1 MKDASMYEKAG
12 INNQFPI
19 QLVKNESSENIQ
31 VFSNHWHEQ
40 MEILYFVTGSAIIE
54 CNSIPYKVS
63 AGDLII
69 INSNELHSGYNPGG
83 NLAYFC
89 FNIDPSLF
97 QSSFVD
103 SCEVKYIAPIERN
116 MILFKNLVRGD
127 VPIIECI
134 ETVIREHD
142 KKDIAYELV
151 IKSCVYNLLA
161 ILIRDYTTQIVT
173 QAEYEKKLMKL
184 ERFRNVFDYIEEN
197 YTEKIN
203 MEDLYRMAN
212 LSGYYFCR
220 LFKQITGKTAN
231 EYIINFRLNKAEHQL
246 KNSDMNI
253 TEIALSTGFNDVNYF
268 SRLFK
273 KYKKITPSG
282 VRKGYREENH
292 GDIS

>member
-1 MKDASMYEKAG
+1 MKDAATYQKAR
-12 INNQFPI
+12 IDKQFPI
-19 QLVKNESSENIQ
+19 QLFRHESSDNTQ
-31 VFSNHWHEQ
+31 LFTSHWHEQ
-40 MEILYFVTGSAIIE
+40 LEILYFVTGSAIIE
-54 CNSIPYKVS
+54 CNSIPYNAN

-103 SCEVKYIAPIERN
+103 TCEMKYIAPIERN
-116 MILFKNLVRGD
+116 MILFKNLVCGD
-127 VPIIECI
+127 GAIIECI
-134 ETVIREHD
+134 ENVIREYE
-142 KKDIAYELV
+142 KKDIAFELV

-161 ILIRDYTTQIVT
+161 ILIRDYTTKIVT

-184 ERFRNVFDYIEEN
+184 ERLRNVFNYIEEN

-212 LSGYYFCR
+212 LSSYYFCR

-231 EYIINFRLNKAEHQL
+231 EYIINLRLNKAEYLL

-253 TEIALSTGFNDVNYF
+253 TEIAFSIGFNDVNYF

-273 KYKKITPSG
+273 KYKKIAPSG
-282 VRKGYREENH
+282 VRKGCTNSPA
-292 GDIS
+292 INS